1 METFN
6 IDKTV
11 DIFVFI
17 KEGLVTQLV
26 DESGKCMKER
36 LGSAR
41 SNNVC
46 TAIEF
51 IASQPFGA
59 VESVNTVC
67 GVTVRRGASRFA

>member
-1 METFN
+1 
-6 IDKTV
+6 
-11 DIFVFI
+11 
-17 KEGLVTQLV
+17 V

-46 TAIEF
+46 NAIEF

-67 GVTVRRGASRFA
+67 GVTVRRGASRFV